1 MLDTDLKAFENDI
14 LEVVNLFSNAINLK
28 IRHRATESE
37 INSEKHKVVNTITI
51 NNKTYAYGNL
61 ITFKNEIEHKRLCKR
76 YAKLSM
82 YKALVAFTGE
92 QYPWGALTGI
102 RPTKLAY
109 SQLSSCNEFEDF
121 FQNVML
127 VSKEKTQLTKQVIA
141 SQQGIYLP
149 SHDLEKDDFADL
161 FIFIPFCPSRCS
173 YCSFITSDIKFSA
186 KYMDIYTKSLI
197 REIEES
203 VKLVKNIRSIYIGG
217 GTPVCLSDENLTEI
231 LSTVDKYNKGVEF
244 TVEAG
249 RPDVISESKLEIL
262 KKFRVT
268 RICINPQTFCDK
280 TLKEIGR
287 NHSSLDIEEKYNMSK
302 NYFSINMDLIAGL
315 KNESVED
322 FKFSI
327 DKAINLSPDNITVHT
342 LCIKRGSELSQ
353 DTNRLKICD
362 IEQMIEYSNFA
373 LQQAGYKPYYLY
385 RQKYMAGNLE
395 NVGWTKNNKACVY
408 NIDTMEDCVSIIACG
423 ANAISKRL
431 YNGGERIERL
441 ASPKDIKTYLDKID
455 SIINKKKKFFEKKLT

>member
-1 MLDTDLKAFENDI
+1 M
-14 LEVVNLFSNAINLK
+14 
-28 IRHRATESE
+28 
-37 INSEKHKVVNTITI
+37 
-51 NNKTYAYGNL
+51 
-61 ITFKNEIEHKRLCKR
+61 
-76 YAKLSM
+76 
-82 YKALVAFTGE
+82 
-92 QYPWGALTGI
+92 
-102 RPTKLAY
+102 
-109 SQLSSCNEFEDF
+109 
-121 FQNVML
+121 
-127 VSKEKTQLTKQVIA
+127 
-141 SQQGIYLP
+141 
-149 SHDLEKDDFADL
+149 
-161 FIFIPFCPSRCS
+161 
-173 YCSFITSDIKFSA
+173 
-186 KYMDIYTKSLI
+186 
-197 REIEES
+197 
-203 VKLVKNIRSIYIGG
+203 
-217 GTPVCLSDENLTEI
+217 CLSDENLTEI